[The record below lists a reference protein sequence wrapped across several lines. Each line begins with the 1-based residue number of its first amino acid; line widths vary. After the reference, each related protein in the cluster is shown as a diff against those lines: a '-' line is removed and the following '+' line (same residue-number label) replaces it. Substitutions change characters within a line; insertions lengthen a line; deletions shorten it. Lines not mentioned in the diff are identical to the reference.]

1 MEDSRNNA
9 PVLTEA
15 TGAQILPPV
24 RDERATISA
33 YYAHLAA
40 DADQRT
46 KHPEYAALAAGL
58 VIRRPGAHAEA
69 HA

>member
-24 RDERATISA
+24 NDESATVSA

-46 KHPEYAALAAGL
+46 KFPEYAALAGAL
-58 VIRRPGAHAEA
+58 EVRRPTEVGA
-69 HA
+69 